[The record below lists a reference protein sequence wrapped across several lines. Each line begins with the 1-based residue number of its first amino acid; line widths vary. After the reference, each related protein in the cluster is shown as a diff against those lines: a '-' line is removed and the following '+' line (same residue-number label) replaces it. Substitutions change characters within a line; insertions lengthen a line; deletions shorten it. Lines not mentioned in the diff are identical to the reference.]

1 MDAFGFSEGAMTSE
15 RKVVAQNKRARFD
28 YYIEETL
35 EAGIV
40 LQGSEVKSLRQG
52 QGSITE
58 SYATEEEGA
67 LYLVN
72 SFIPEY
78 NEASRFNH
86 NPKRRRKLLVHKREL
101 NRIWI
106 AIRRK
111 GMTLVPL
118 SLYFNER
125 GIAKLELGFASGKK
139 KADKR
144 TVEKERDWQR
154 EKGRLMRN
162 KSNV

>member
-1 MDAFGFSEGAMTSE
+1 MTSA
-15 RKVVAQNKRARFD
+15 KKIVAQNKRARFD
-28 YYIEETL
+28 YFIEENI

-40 LQGSEVKSLRQG
+40 LMGSEVKSLRQG
-52 QGSITE
+52 KGSIAE
-58 SYATEEEGA
+58 SYASDEGDE
-67 LYLVN
+67 LFLIN

-86 NPKRRRKLLVHKREL
+86 EPKRHRKLLLRRREL
-101 NRIWI
+101 NRLLV
-106 AIRRK
+106 AIRRQ

-125 GIAKLELGFASGKK
+125 GIAKLDLGLASGKK

-144 TVEKERDWQR
+144 STEKERDWQR
-154 EKGRLMRN
+154 EKGRLLRA
-162 KSNV
+162 KG

>member
-1 MDAFGFSEGAMTSE
+1 MGAFGLSEGAMTSE
-15 RKVVAQNKRARFD
+15 KKVVALNKRARFD
-28 YYIEETL
+28 YYIEDTL

-86 NPKRRRKLLVHKREL
+86 NPKRRRKLLVRKKEL
-101 NRIWI
+101 NRIWV

-154 EKGRLMRN
+154 EKGRLIRS
-162 KSNV
+162 KG

>member
-1 MDAFGFSEGAMTSE
+1 MTLE
-15 RKVVAQNKRARFD
+15 RKVVALNKRAHFD

-35 EAGIV
+35 EAGII

-72 SFIPEY
+72 SFVPEY

-101 NRIWI
+101 NRLWI

-125 GIAKLELGFASGKK
+125 GIAKLELGLASGKK

-154 EKGRLMRN
+154 EKGRLMRS
-162 KSNV
+162 KG

>member
-1 MDAFGFSEGAMTSE
+1 MDAFDFSEGVMTSE
-15 RKVVAQNKRARFD
+15 RKVVALNKRARFD

-35 EAGIV
+35 EAGII

-125 GIAKLELGFASGKK
+125 GIAKLELGLASGKK

-154 EKGRLMRN
+154 EKGRLMRS
-162 KSNV
+162 KG

>member
-1 MDAFGFSEGAMTSE
+1 MDALDFSEGAMTSE
-15 RKVVAQNKRARFD
+15 RKVVALNKRARFD

-35 EAGIV
+35 EAGII

-58 SYATEEEGA
+58 SYATEEDGA

-144 TVEKERDWQR
+144 AVEKERDWQR
-154 EKGRLMRN
+154 EKGRLMRS
-162 KSNV
+162 KV

>member
-1 MDAFGFSEGAMTSE
+1 MTSE
-15 RKVVAQNKRARFD
+15 RKVVALNKRARFD

-35 EAGIV
+35 EAGII

-125 GIAKLELGFASGKK
+125 GIAKLELGLASGKK

-154 EKGRLMRN
+154 EKGRLMRS
-162 KSNV
+162 KG

>member
-1 MDAFGFSEGAMTSE
+1 MTSE

-35 EAGIV
+35 EAGII

-52 QGSITE
+52 EGSIAE
-58 SYATEEEGA
+58 SYATEEDGA

-125 GIAKLELGFASGKK
+125 GIAKVELGFASGKK

-154 EKGRLMRN
+154 EKGRLMRS
-162 KSNV
+162 KE

>member
-1 MDAFGFSEGAMTSE
+1 MTSE
-15 RKVVAQNKRARFD
+15 RKVVALNKRARFD

-35 EAGIV
+35 EAGII

-58 SYATEEEGA
+58 SYATEEDGA

-125 GIAKLELGFASGKK
+125 GIAKLELGLASGKK

-154 EKGRLMRN
+154 EKGRLMRS
-162 KSNV
+162 KG

>member
-1 MDAFGFSEGAMTSE
+1 MKSE
-15 RKVVAQNKRARFD
+15 RKVVALNKRARFD

-35 EAGIV
+35 EAGII

-154 EKGRLMRN
+154 QKGRLMRS
-162 KSNV
+162 KG

>member
-1 MDAFGFSEGAMTSE
+1 MTLE
-15 RKVVAQNKRARFD
+15 RKVVALNKRARFD
-28 YYIEETL
+28 YYIEEIL
-35 EAGIV
+35 EAGII

-101 NRIWI
+101 NRLWI

-125 GIAKLELGFASGKK
+125 GIAKLELGLASGKK

-154 EKGRLMRN
+154 EKGRLMRS
-162 KSNV
+162 KG

>member
-1 MDAFGFSEGAMTSE
+1 MGAFGFSGGAMKSE
-15 RKVVAQNKRARFD
+15 RKVVALNKRARFD

-35 EAGIV
+35 EAGII

-58 SYATEEEGA
+58 SYATEEDGA

-154 EKGRLMRN
+154 EKGRLMRS
-162 KSNV
+162 KG

>member
-1 MDAFGFSEGAMTSE
+1 MGALGLCGGEMTSE
-15 RKVVAQNKRARFD
+15 RKVVALNKRARFD

-35 EAGIV
+35 EAGII

-52 QGSITE
+52 QGSIAE
-58 SYATEEEGA
+58 SYATEEGGE
-67 LYLVN
+67 LYLIN

-86 NPKRRRKLLVHKREL
+86 DPKRRRKLLVHKREL
-101 NRIWI
+101 NRILA

-118 SLYFNER
+118 SLYFNKR

-154 EKGRLMRN
+154 EKGRLMRD
-162 KSNV
+162 KG